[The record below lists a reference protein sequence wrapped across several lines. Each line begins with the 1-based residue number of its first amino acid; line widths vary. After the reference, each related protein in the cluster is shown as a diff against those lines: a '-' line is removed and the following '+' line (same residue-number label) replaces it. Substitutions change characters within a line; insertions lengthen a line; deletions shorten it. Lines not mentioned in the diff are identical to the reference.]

1 MQPAAADA
9 LSLRRYGPSPGSHS
23 HNHFQVLFGLE
34 GALELEI
41 EGRGQRVA
49 QGEGCVIG
57 PGARHD
63 FEAQRGSVCLV
74 LDSTQPGWAQCLQ
87 RAAAPPSHAH
97 PLAQYLAHALQQG
110 RPLAQAHG
118 PALLLEAWLA
128 GGTGTSP
135 SPSTACPLAGPP
147 LLPAPAGVPLTGSGC
162 SSGQRANGTRK
173 SQWPT
178 WPGVCTSA
186 PASSPRAAA
195 MSWAWALSSGCAN
208 SAWPTRGCC
217 GPAACRWPQWQ
228 APRGTD
234 LLQH

>member
-23 HNHFQVLFGLE
+23 HDHFQVLFGLE

-41 EGRGQRVA
+41 EGRGRRVA

-63 FEAQRGSVCLV
+63 FEAQRGSLCLV

-110 RPLAQAHG
+110 RPGGQLPGAGRLWVSAHGTIG
-118 PALLLEAWLA
+118 PALRPAGQALPPPLSFFLFLA
-128 GGTGTSP
+128 R
-135 SPSTACPLAGPP
+135 ACPALKHHDRSDFPRLRPPRRHRRSALAF
-147 LLPAPAGVPLTGSGC
+147 A
-162 SSGQRANGTRK
+162 
-173 SQWPT
+173 
-178 WPGVCTSA
+178 
-186 PASSPRAAA
+186 
-195 MSWAWALSSGCAN
+195 
-208 SAWPTRGCC
+208 
-217 GPAACRWPQWQ
+217 
-228 APRGTD
+228 
-234 LLQH
+234 